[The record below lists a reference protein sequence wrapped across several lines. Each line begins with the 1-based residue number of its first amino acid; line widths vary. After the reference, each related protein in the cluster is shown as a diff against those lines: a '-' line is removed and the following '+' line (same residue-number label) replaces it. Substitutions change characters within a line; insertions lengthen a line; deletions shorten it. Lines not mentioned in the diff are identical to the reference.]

1 MYKKTITFTSKVSNF
16 TDGTVSAQIQAENDI
31 VNQLAQWLLLQMPS
45 MQQLEKV
52 SIGDDMWANYPM
64 YAVKPSSNLITNST
78 KTYNMLT
85 DVFVFGDNA
94 DNFCCGLCADN
105 HILRFAPICSIAK
118 QKEVNA
124 ITARDRSI
132 QFCQLR
138 NLNTNSRRVSS
149 LGAVEL
155 ATFSTSGDPSDD
167 TLSLTIEYWKG
178 ACTLILSTP
187 QTINCM
193 FFTSASSTSVS
204 GFGYINTS
212 DTISSGGN
220 ISSTD
225 FGCALYSFSER
236 CPVSTNQPA
245 SPDSLAESSITE
257 CLSQNYASNLDIY
270 YWFSNSISYQVYSST
285 NVAGYGG
292 PPVAVALHRTPIKT
306 YAENMRITRTEVQP
320 TISQMAGFPRIDIDQ
335 ICMRKVLVP
344 VLNVDSG
351 LKLVY
356 TPGTFY
362 GKSIYLVNGKT
373 YLAFSSGWTTGF
385 IEVEDQG

>member
-124 ITARDRSI
+124 ITARARSI

-138 NLNTNSRRVSS
+138 NLNLNSRRNSS

-155 ATFSTSGDPSDD
+155 ASFSTSDDPSDD

-178 ACTLILSTP
+178 ACTLVLSTP
-187 QTINCM
+187 NTIQCM

-220 ISSTD
+220 LDSTD

-236 CPVSTNQPA
+236 CPVSTEQ
-245 SPDSLAESSITE
+245 PDSPTARSITN
-257 CLSQNYASNLDIY
+257 CLAQNYASNLDIY
-270 YWFSNSISYQVYSST
+270 YWSSNTPSYQVYENT
-285 NVAGYGG
+285 NFASAYGG
-292 PPVAVALHRTPIKT
+292 GPIAVALHRTPIKT
-306 YAENMRITRTEVQP
+306 YAENMRFTRTKNQP
-320 TISQMAGFPRIDIDQ
+320 TISQMAGFPRIGIDQ

-362 GKSIYLVNGKT
+362 GKTIYLVNDKT

>member
-64 YAVKPSSNLITNST
+64 YAVKPSSNLITYST
-78 KTYNMLT
+78 ETYNMLT

-124 ITARDRSI
+124 ITARARSI

-138 NLNTNSRRVSS
+138 NLNSNSERVRS

-155 ATFSTSGDPSDD
+155 ASFSTSDDPSDD

-178 ACTLILSTP
+178 ACTLVLSTP
-187 QTINCM
+187 NTIDCM

-220 ISSTD
+220 LNTTD

-236 CPVSTNQPA
+236 CPVSTEQPV
-245 SPDSLAESSITE
+245 SPSDRSITK
-257 CLSQNYASNLDIY
+257 CLAQNYASNLDIY
-270 YWFSNSISYQVYSST
+270 YWFGNVSTYQVYEYT
-285 NVAGYGG
+285 NFASDYGG
-292 PPVAVALHRTPIKT
+292 GPIAVALHRTSIKT
-306 YAENMRITRTEVQP
+306 CAQNMRFTRSKDQP
-320 TISQMAGFPRIDIDQ
+320 TISQMAGFPRIDVDQ

-362 GKSIYLVNGKT
+362 GKNIYLVNDKT

-385 IEVEDQG
+385 IEVADQG

>member
-31 VNQLAQWLLLQMPS
+31 VNQLAQWLLLQMPGL
-45 MQQLEKV
+45 QQLEKV
-52 SIGDDMWANYPM
+52 AIGDDMWANYPM
-64 YAVKPSSNLITNST
+64 YAVEPSSNLITNST
-78 KTYNMLT
+78 ITYNMLT

-105 HILRFAPICSIAK
+105 HKLRFAPICSIAK

-124 ITARDRSI
+124 ITARARSI

-138 NLNTNSRRVSS
+138 DLKDNRRRVSS

-155 ATFSTSGDPSDD
+155 ATFSTSDDPSDD

-178 ACTLILSTP
+178 ACTLVLSTP
-187 QTINCM
+187 RTIDCM

-212 DTISSGGN
+212 DTISSGGD

-236 CPVSTNQPA
+236 CPVSTKQPTTSA
-245 SPDSLAESSITE
+245 TSSITE

-270 YWFSNSISYQVYSST
+270 YWFGNTPSYRVYEGT
-285 NVAGYGG
+285 NVAGSGG
-292 PPVAVALHRTPIKT
+292 PPVAVTLHRTPIKT
-306 YAENMRITRTEVQP
+306 YAENMRITRTRDQP

-362 GKSIYLVNGKT
+362 GKNIYLVNGKT

-385 IEVEDQG
+385 IEVADQG

>member
-45 MQQLEKV
+45 IQQLEKV

-64 YAVKPSSNLITNST
+64 YAVKPSSQLITNTT
-78 KTYNMLT
+78 KAYNMLT

-138 NLNTNSRRVSS
+138 DLNLNSRRVSA
-149 LGAVEL
+149 LGAVQL
-155 ATFSTSGDPSDD
+155 ATFSTSDDPSDD

-178 ACTLILSTP
+178 ACTLVLSTP

-193 FFTSASSTSVS
+193 FFTSASSASVS

-220 ISSTD
+220 INATD

-236 CPVSTNQPA
+236 CPVSTKQPNTPTA
-245 SPDSLAESSITE
+245 SSITK

-270 YWFSNSISYQVYSST
+270 YWFGDAPAYQVYEIA
-285 NVAGYGG
+285 NVATGSFGA
-292 PPVAVALHRTPIKT
+292 PPVAVALHKTPIKT
-306 YAENMRITRTEVQP
+306 FAENMRITRTKDQP

-362 GKSIYLVNGKT
+362 GKNIYLVNGKT

-385 IEVEDQG
+385 IEVADQG

>member
-1 MYKKTITFTSKVSNF
+1 MYKKTVTFTSKVSNF

-45 MQQLEKV
+45 MRQLEKV
-52 SIGDDMWANYPM
+52 SIGDEMWTNYPM
-64 YAVKPSSNLITNST
+64 YAVKPSSDLITNST
-78 KTYNMLT
+78 KIYNMLT

-124 ITARDRSI
+124 ITARARSI

-138 NLNTNSRRVSS
+138 NLNTNSRRVSY

-155 ATFSTSGDPSDD
+155 ASFSTSDDPSDD

-178 ACTLILSTP
+178 ACTLVLSTP
-187 QTINCM
+187 NTIQCM

-204 GFGYINTS
+204 GFGYIHTS
-212 DTISSGGN
+212 DTISSGGDV
-220 ISSTD
+220 STTD

-236 CPVSTNQPA
+236 CPVSTEQPV
-245 SPDSLAESSITE
+245 SPLTRSITE
-257 CLSQNYASNLDIY
+257 CLAQNYASNLDVY
-270 YWFSNSISYQVYSST
+270 YWFGDSAGYQVYATANWAS
-285 NVAGYGG
+285 YGSG
-292 PPVAVALHRTPIKT
+292 PVAVALHRTPIKT
-306 YAENMRITRTEVQP
+306 YAENMRLERTKNQP

-362 GKSIYLVNGKT
+362 GKNIYLVNGKT

-385 IEVEDQG
+385 IEVADQGQ

>member
-31 VNQLAQWLLLQMPS
+31 VNQLAQWLLLQMPGL
-45 MQQLEKV
+45 QQLEKV
-52 SIGDDMWANYPM
+52 TIGDDMWANYPM
-64 YAVKPSSNLITNST
+64 YAVNPSSNLITNST

-105 HILRFAPICSIAK
+105 HILRFAPISSIAK

-155 ATFSTSGDPSDD
+155 ASFSTSDDPSDD

-178 ACTLILSTP
+178 ACTLVLSTP
-187 QTINCM
+187 NTINCM

-212 DTISSGGN
+212 DTTSSGGN
-220 ISSTD
+220 LDSTD

-236 CPVSTNQPA
+236 CPVSTEQPGF
-245 SPDSLAESSITE
+245 PTTSSITE
-257 CLSQNYASNLDIY
+257 CLAQKYASNLDIY
-270 YWFSNSISYQVYSST
+270 YWFGNSPSYQVYEST
-285 NVAGYGG
+285 NFASVYGG
-292 PPVAVALHRTPIKT
+292 GPIAVALHRTPIKT
-306 YAENMRITRTEVQP
+306 YAQNMRLTRAKDQP
-320 TISQMAGFPRIDIDQ
+320 TISQMAGFPRIDVDQ

-362 GKSIYLVNGKT
+362 GKNIYLVNDKT

-385 IEVEDQG
+385 IEVADQG

>member
-52 SIGDDMWANYPM
+52 TIGDDMWTNYPM
-64 YAVKPSSNLITNST
+64 YAVKPSSALITGST
-78 KTYNMLT
+78 QTYNMLT

-105 HILRFAPICSIAK
+105 HILRFAPIASIAK

-138 NLNTNSRRVSS
+138 DLKLNSRRVSS
-149 LGAVEL
+149 LGAVQL
-155 ATFSTSGDPSDD
+155 ASFSTSDNPSDD

-178 ACTLILSTP
+178 ACTLVLSTP
-187 QTINCM
+187 NTINCM

-212 DTISSGGN
+212 DTISSGGDIN
-220 ISSTD
+220 STD
-225 FGCALYSFSER
+225 FGCALYSFSEL
-236 CPVSTNQPA
+236 CPVSTKQPIT
-245 SPDSLAESSITE
+245 PTTSSITE
-257 CLSQNYASNLDIY
+257 CLAQKYASNLDIY
-270 YWFSNSISYQVYSST
+270 YWFGNTSSYGVYEST
-285 NVAGYGG
+285 NVTGAYGG

-306 YAENMRITRTEVQP
+306 CAENMRLTRTKNQP
-320 TISQMAGFPRIDIDQ
+320 IISQMAGFPRIDIDQ

-362 GKSIYLVNGKT
+362 GKNIYLVNDKT

-385 IEVEDQG
+385 IEVADQG

>member
-1 MYKKTITFTSKVSNF
+1 MYKKTVTFTSKVSNF

-52 SIGDDMWANYPM
+52 AIGDDMWANYPM

-78 KTYNMLT
+78 TTYNMLT

-124 ITARDRSI
+124 IKARARSI

-138 NLNTNSRRVSS
+138 NLNLNSRRVSS

-155 ATFSTSGDPSDD
+155 ATFSTSDDPSDD

-178 ACTLILSTP
+178 ACTLVLSTP
-187 QTINCM
+187 NTIQCM

-212 DTISSGGN
+212 DTTSSGGDVN
-220 ISSTD
+220 TLD

-236 CPVSTNQPA
+236 CPVSTEQPDTPTA
-245 SPDSLAESSITE
+245 RSITK
-257 CLSQNYASNLDIY
+257 CLAQNYASNLDIY
-270 YWFSNSISYQVYSST
+270 YWFGNTPSYKVYEST
-285 NVAGYGG
+285 NFASAYGG
-292 PPVAVALHRTPIKT
+292 GPIAVALHRTPIKT
-306 YAENMRITRTEVQP
+306 FAENMRFTRTKNQP

-362 GKSIYLVNGKT
+362 GKNIYLVNGKT
-373 YLAFSSGWTTGF
+373 YLAFSTGWTTGF
-385 IEVEDQG
+385 IEVADQG

>member
-1 MYKKTITFTSKVSNF
+1 MYKKTVTFTSKVSNF

-31 VNQLAQWLLLQMPS
+31 VNQLAQWLQLQMPS

-64 YAVKPSSNLITNST
+64 YAVQPSSTLITNST

-94 DNFCCGLCADN
+94 DNFCCGLCADK

-138 NLNTNSRRVSS
+138 DISRNSNRVMAS
-149 LGAVEL
+149 GAVEL
-155 ATFSTSGDPSDD
+155 ASFSTSGEPSDD

-178 ACTLILSTP
+178 ACTLVLSTP
-187 QTINCM
+187 HTIDCM

-212 DTISSGGN
+212 DTISSGGDVN
-220 ISSTD
+220 AAD
-225 FGCALYSFSER
+225 FSCALYSFSER
-236 CPVSTNQPA
+236 CPVSTTQPV
-245 SPDSLAESSITE
+245 SPTTSSITK
-257 CLSQNYASNLDIY
+257 CLAQNYASNLDIY
-270 YWFSNSISYQVYSST
+270 YWFGDSTGYYVYEVN
-285 NVAGYGG
+285 NVASSLGG
-292 PPVAVALHRTPIKT
+292 PPVAVSLHRTPIRT
-306 YAENMRITRTEVQP
+306 CAENMWRTRTKNQP
-320 TISQMAGFPRIDIDQ
+320 IISQMAGFPRIDIDQ

-362 GKSIYLVNGKT
+362 GKNIYLVNGKT

-385 IEVEDQG
+385 IEVADQG

>member
-31 VNQLAQWLLLQMPS
+31 VNQLAQWLVLQMPS

-52 SIGDDMWANYPM
+52 TIGDDMWTNYPM
-64 YAVKPSSNLITNST
+64 YAVKPSSALITNST
-78 KTYNMLT
+78 QTYNMLT

-105 HILRFAPICSIAK
+105 HILRFAPIASIAK

-124 ITARDRSI
+124 ITARVRSI

-138 NLNTNSRRVSS
+138 DLKLNSRRVSS
-149 LGAVEL
+149 LGAVQL
-155 ATFSTSGDPSDD
+155 ASFSTSDNTSDD

-178 ACTLILSTP
+178 ACTLVLSTP
-187 QTINCM
+187 NTIDCM

-212 DTISSGGN
+212 ETISSGGDIN
-220 ISSTD
+220 STD
-225 FGCALYSFSER
+225 FGCALYSFSEL
-236 CPVSTNQPA
+236 CPVSTKQPIT
-245 SPDSLAESSITE
+245 PTTSSITE
-257 CLSQNYASNLDIY
+257 CLAQKYASNLDIY
-270 YWFSNSISYQVYSST
+270 YWFGNTPSYSVYEST
-285 NVAGYGG
+285 NVAGAGG

-306 YAENMRITRTEVQP
+306 YAENMRLTRTKNQP
-320 TISQMAGFPRIDIDQ
+320 IISQMAGFPRIDIDQ

-362 GKSIYLVNGKT
+362 GKNIYLVNDKT

-385 IEVEDQG
+385 IEVADQG

>member
-1 MYKKTITFTSKVSNF
+1 MYKKTVTFTSKVSNF

-64 YAVKPSSNLITNST
+64 YAVAPSSKLITNST

-124 ITARDRSI
+124 ITARARSI

-138 NLNTNSRRVSS
+138 NLNINSRRVSS

-155 ATFSTSGDPSDD
+155 ATFSTSDDPSDD

-178 ACTLILSTP
+178 ACTLVLSTP
-187 QTINCM
+187 KTMNCM

-236 CPVSTNQPA
+236 CPVSTKQPNSSA
-245 SPDSLAESSITE
+245 TSSITE

-270 YWFSNSISYQVYSST
+270 YWFGDTVTYQVYEVTS
-285 NVAGYGG
+285 VGGFGG
-292 PPVAVALHRTPIKT
+292 PPVAVSLHRTPIKT
-306 YAENMRITRTEVQP
+306 CAENMRITRTKDQP

-362 GKSIYLVNGKT
+362 GKNIYLVNGKT

-385 IEVEDQG
+385 IEVADQG

>member
-52 SIGDDMWANYPM
+52 AIGDEMWANYPM

-78 KTYNMLT
+78 ITYNMLT

-124 ITARDRSI
+124 ITARARSI

-138 NLNTNSRRVSS
+138 NLNLNSKRVSS

-155 ATFSTSGDPSDD
+155 ASFSTSDDPSDD

-178 ACTLILSTP
+178 ACTLVLSTP
-187 QTINCM
+187 NTIQCM

-220 ISSTD
+220 LDSTD

-236 CPVSTNQPA
+236 CPVSTEQPA
-245 SPDSLAESSITE
+245 SPSARSITK
-257 CLSQNYASNLDIY
+257 CLAQNYASNFDIY
-270 YWFSNSISYQVYSST
+270 YWFGNSPSYQVYETANFATS
-285 NVAGYGG
+285 YGG
-292 PPVAVALHRTPIKT
+292 GPIAVALHRTPIKT
-306 YAENMRITRTEVQP
+306 LAQNMRFTRAKDQP
-320 TISQMAGFPRIDIDQ
+320 TISQMAGFPRIDVDQ

-362 GKSIYLVNGKT
+362 GKNIYLVNDKT

-385 IEVEDQG
+385 IEVADQG

>member
-45 MQQLEKV
+45 LQQLEKV
-52 SIGDDMWANYPM
+52 SIGDDMWAHYPM
-64 YAVKPSSNLITNST
+64 YAVEPSLQLITNST

-138 NLNTNSRRVSS
+138 NINRNSYRVSS

-155 ATFSTSGDPSDD
+155 ASFSTSDNPSDD

-178 ACTLILSTP
+178 ACTLVLSTP
-187 QTINCM
+187 HTINCM

-220 ISSTD
+220 IDSTD
-225 FGCALYSFSER
+225 FGCALYSFSEP
-236 CPVSTNQPA
+236 CPVSTEQPA
-245 SPDSLAESSITE
+245 SPTTRSITK
-257 CLSQNYASNLDIY
+257 CLAQNYASNLDIY
-270 YWFSNSISYQVYSST
+270 YWLGNSVGYYVYEST
-285 NVAGYGG
+285 NVAGMGG

-306 YAENMRITRTEVQP
+306 YAENMRLTRTKNQP
-320 TISQMAGFPRIDIDQ
+320 IISQMAGFPRIDIDQ

-362 GKSIYLVNGKT
+362 GKNIYLVNGKT

-385 IEVEDQG
+385 IEVADQG

>member
-1 MYKKTITFTSKVSNF
+1 MYKKTVTFTSKVSNF

-45 MQQLEKV
+45 IQQLEKV
-52 SIGDDMWANYPM
+52 AIGDDMWANYPM

-124 ITARDRSI
+124 ITARARSI

-138 NLNTNSRRVSS
+138 NLNLNSRRVSS

-155 ATFSTSGDPSDD
+155 ASFSTSDDPSDD

-178 ACTLILSTP
+178 ACTLVLSTP
-187 QTINCM
+187 NTIQCM

-212 DTISSGGN
+212 DTISSGGD
-220 ISSTD
+220 ISTTD
-225 FGCALYSFSER
+225 FGCSLYSFSER
-236 CPVSTNQPA
+236 CPISTKQ
-245 SPDSLAESSITE
+245 PDSPTTSSITE

-270 YWFSNSISYQVYSST
+270 YWFGNTPSYQVYEST
-285 NVAGYGG
+285 NLASAYGAG
-292 PPVAVALHRTPIKT
+292 PVAVSLHRTPIKT
-306 YAENMRITRTEVQP
+306 YAENMRFVRTKNQP

-362 GKSIYLVNGKT
+362 GKNIYLVNGKT

-385 IEVEDQG
+385 IEVADQG

>member
-1 MYKKTITFTSKVSNF
+1 MYKKTVTFTSKVSNF
-16 TDGTVSAQIQAENDI
+16 TDGTVSARIQAENDI

-45 MQQLEKV
+45 MRQLEKV
-52 SIGDDMWANYPM
+52 AIGDDMWANYPM
-64 YAVKPSSNLITNST
+64 YAVKPSTSLITKTT

-118 QKEVNA
+118 QKEVND

-138 NLNTNSRRVSS
+138 DIGKNSNRVVC

-155 ATFSTSGDPSDD
+155 VSFSTSGDTSDD

-178 ACTLILSTP
+178 EYTLVLSTP
-187 QTINCM
+187 HTKDCM

-204 GFGYINTS
+204 GFGYIHTS
-212 DTISSGGN
+212 DTISSGGDIN
-220 ISSTD
+220 SNN

-236 CPVSTNQPA
+236 CPVSTKQPV
-245 SPDSLAESSITE
+245 SPIDSSITE
-257 CLSQNYASNLDIY
+257 CLAQNYASNLDIY
-270 YWFSNSISYQVYSST
+270 YWFGNESNWYVYEAIDIT
-285 NVAGYGG
+285 KTYG
-292 PPVAVALHRTPIKT
+292 PPVAVYLHRTPIKT
-306 YAENMRITRTEVQP
+306 YAENMILTRTKYQP
-320 TISQMAGFPRIDIDQ
+320 IISQMAGFPRIDIDQ
-335 ICMRKVLVP
+335 ICMRKVIVP

-362 GKSIYLVNGKT
+362 GKNIYLVNGKT

-385 IEVEDQG
+385 IEVADQGQ

>member
-45 MQQLEKV
+45 LQQLEKV
-52 SIGDDMWANYPM
+52 TIGDDMWTNYPM
-64 YAVKPSSNLITNST
+64 YAVKPSSALITNST
-78 KTYNMLT
+78 QTYNMLT

-105 HILRFAPICSIAK
+105 HILRFAPIASIAK

-138 NLNTNSRRVSS
+138 DLELNSRRVSS
-149 LGAVEL
+149 LGAVQL
-155 ATFSTSGDPSDD
+155 ASFSTSDD

-178 ACTLILSTP
+178 ACTLVLSTP
-187 QTINCM
+187 NTKQCM

-212 DTISSGGN
+212 DTISSGGDVN
-220 ISSTD
+220 STD
-225 FGCALYSFSER
+225 FGCALYSFSEL
-236 CPVSTNQPA
+236 CPVSTKQHA
-245 SPDSLAESSITE
+245 SPTTSSITE
-257 CLSQNYASNLDIY
+257 CLAQKYASNLDIY
-270 YWFSNSISYQVYSST
+270 YWFGNTPTWAVYEST
-285 NVAGYGG
+285 NVAGGYGG

-306 YAENMRITRTEVQP
+306 YAENMRLTRTENQP
-320 TISQMAGFPRIDIDQ
+320 IISQMAGFPCIDIDQ

-362 GKSIYLVNGKT
+362 GKNIYLVNDKT
-373 YLAFSSGWTTGF
+373 YLALSSGWTTGF
-385 IEVEDQG
+385 IEVADQG

>member
-16 TDGTVSAQIQAENDI
+16 TDGTVSARIQAENDI

-52 SIGDDMWANYPM
+52 SIGDEMWANYPM
-64 YAVKPSSNLITNST
+64 YAVKPSSALITNST
-78 KTYNMLT
+78 QTYNMLT

-105 HILRFAPICSIAK
+105 HILRFAPIASIAK

-138 NLNTNSRRVSS
+138 DLKLNSRRVSS
-149 LGAVEL
+149 LGAVQL
-155 ATFSTSGDPSDD
+155 ASFSTSDD

-178 ACTLILSTP
+178 ACTLVLSTP
-187 QTINCM
+187 NTINCM

-212 DTISSGGN
+212 DTISSGGDIN
-220 ISSTD
+220 STD
-225 FGCALYSFSER
+225 LGCALYSFSEL
-236 CPVSTNQPA
+236 CPVSTKQPIT
-245 SPDSLAESSITE
+245 PTTSSITE
-257 CLSQNYASNLDIY
+257 CLAQKYASNLDIY
-270 YWFSNSISYQVYSST
+270 YWFGNSPSYIVYEST
-285 NVAGYGG
+285 NVAGAYGG

-306 YAENMRITRTEVQP
+306 YAENMRYTRTKNQP
-320 TISQMAGFPRIDIDQ
+320 IISQMAGFPRIDIDQ

-362 GKSIYLVNGKT
+362 GKNIYLVNDKT

-385 IEVEDQG
+385 IEVADQG

>member
-1 MYKKTITFTSKVSNF
+1 MYKKTVTFTSKVSNF
-16 TDGTVSAQIQAENDI
+16 TDGTVSALIQAENDI

-45 MQQLEKV
+45 MRQLEKV
-52 SIGDDMWANYPM
+52 AIGDDMWANYPM
-64 YAVKPSSNLITNST
+64 YAVKPSTTLITTST
-78 KTYNMLT
+78 ETYNMLT

-118 QKEVNA
+118 QKEVNN

-138 NLNTNSRRVSS
+138 DVDHNSNRVKC

-155 ATFSTSGDPSDD
+155 ASFSTSGNPSDD
-167 TLSLTIEYWKG
+167 TLSLTIDYWKG
-178 ACTLILSTP
+178 EYTLVLSTP
-187 QTINCM
+187 HTKDCM

-204 GFGYINTS
+204 GFGYIHTS

-220 ISSTD
+220 INSND
-225 FGCALYSFSER
+225 FGCALYSFSEQ
-236 CPVSTNQPA
+236 CPVSTEQPV
-245 SPDSLAESSITE
+245 SSKNRSITE
-257 CLSQNYASNLDIY
+257 CLAQNYASNLDIY
-270 YWFSNSISYQVYSST
+270 YWFGNEPSWYVYEAIGIDSQ
-285 NVAGYGG
+285 YG
-292 PPVAVALHRTPIKT
+292 PPVAVSFHRTPIKT
-306 YAENMRITRTEVQP
+306 YAENMILTRTEYQP
-320 TISQMAGFPRIDIDQ
+320 IISQMAGFPRIDIDK

-344 VLNVDSG
+344 MLNVDSG

-362 GKSIYLVNGKT
+362 GKNIYLVNGKT

-385 IEVEDQG
+385 IEVADQG

>member
-1 MYKKTITFTSKVSNF
+1 MYKKTVTFTSKVSNF
-16 TDGTVSAQIQAENDI
+16 TDGTVTAQIQAENDI

-45 MQQLEKV
+45 MRQLEKV
-52 SIGDDMWANYPM
+52 AIGDDMWANYPM
-64 YAVKPSSNLITNST
+64 YAVNPSIRVITNST
-78 KTYNMLT
+78 ETYNMLT

-94 DNFCCGLCADN
+94 DNFCCGLCADK

-118 QKEVNA
+118 QKEVND

-138 NLNTNSRRVSS
+138 DIIRNSNRVRC

-155 ATFSTSGDPSDD
+155 ASFSTSGNPSDD

-178 ACTLILSTP
+178 ECTLVLSTP
-187 QTINCM
+187 YTMNCI

-212 DTISSGGN
+212 DTISSGGDIN
-220 ISSTD
+220 SNT
-225 FGCALYSFSER
+225 FGCALYSFSEL
-236 CPVSTNQPA
+236 CPVSTEQPV
-245 SPDSLAESSITE
+245 SPTARSITE
-257 CLSQNYASNLDIY
+257 CLAQNYASNLDIY
-270 YWFSNSISYQVYSST
+270 YWFSNLSNYGVYEST
-285 NVAGYGG
+285 NINDAYG
-292 PPVAVALHRTPIKT
+292 PTVAVALHRTPIKT
-306 YAENMRITRTEVQP
+306 YAENMRLTRTIYQP
-320 TISQMAGFPRIDIDQ
+320 IISQMAGFPRIDIDK

-362 GKSIYLVNGKT
+362 GKNIYLVNGKT

-385 IEVEDQG
+385 IEVADQGQ

>member
-1 MYKKTITFTSKVSNF
+1 MYKKTVTFTSKVSNF

-64 YAVKPSSNLITNST
+64 YAVQPSSNLITNST

-85 DVFVFGDNA
+85 DVFVFGDDA

-124 ITARDRSI
+124 ITARARSI

-138 NLNTNSRRVSS
+138 NLNINSRRVSS

-155 ATFSTSGDPSDD
+155 AKFSTSDDPSDD

-236 CPVSTNQPA
+236 CPVSTNQPDTSA
-245 SPDSLAESSITE
+245 KSSITE

-270 YWFSNSISYQVYSST
+270 YWFGNTPSYQVYEST

-306 YAENMRITRTEVQP
+306 YAENMRITRTKDQP

-362 GKSIYLVNGKT
+362 GKNIYLVNGKT